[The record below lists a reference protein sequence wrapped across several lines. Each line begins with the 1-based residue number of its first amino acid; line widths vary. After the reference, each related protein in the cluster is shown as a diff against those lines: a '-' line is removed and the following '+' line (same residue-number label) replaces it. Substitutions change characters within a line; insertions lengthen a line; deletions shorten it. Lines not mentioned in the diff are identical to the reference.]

1 MQEQLRSMQRVVVVP
16 LMTDSASGAYTL
28 AGGAGVDIITGGTGN
43 DIITGAVVTMFL
55 EVELEMIALQV
66 VPMMIL

>member
-1 MQEQLRSMQRVVVVP
+1 
-16 LMTDSASGAYTL
+16 MTDSASGAYTL